1 MLRSQPSAEM
11 PESGSSTKAHTP
23 KKCASPAH
31 EAMDVDVDLDVGAP
45 DTTGKGR
52 GTNVGP
58 LEDGDAQSGAM
69 VNLIFL

>member
-1 MLRSQPSAEM
+1 M
-11 PESGSSTKAHTP
+11 PESGSSTKAHAP
-23 KKCASPAH
+23 KKCTSPEH
-31 EAMDVDVDLDVGAP
+31 EAMDVDVGAP